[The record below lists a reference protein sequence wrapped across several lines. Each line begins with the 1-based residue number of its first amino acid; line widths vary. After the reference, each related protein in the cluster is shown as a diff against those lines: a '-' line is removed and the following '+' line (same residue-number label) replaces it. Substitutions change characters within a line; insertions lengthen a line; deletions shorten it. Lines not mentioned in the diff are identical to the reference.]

1 MAQSFA
7 SVQIAKKNISEWR
20 FRSSDLWVMGPTRF
34 LCANPLMRG
43 PPLYQYKGAQEKW
56 QNHKENIFKSLLLAV
71 LSVFS
76 VFPAHRRK

>member
-1 MAQSFA
+1 
-7 SVQIAKKNISEWR
+7 
-20 FRSSDLWVMGPTRF
+20 MGPTRF
-34 LCANPLMRG
+34 LCANPLKRG